1 MRIVVDGL
9 GAAPGSSAAVILE
22 HFVDGWASLGSDE
35 LVVSLS
41 PEVAALVSWPSS
53 VVTVDQQHYRGPAGR
68 VLAHNRAV
76 SGLCR
81 EVRADA
87 MVGLLPTT
95 AMVPLPCPR
104 VILSFDLRYELLPHQ
119 FSRKTKVLRTV
130 AYSVGFRQA
139 DAIACISDRT
149 RQDLLRSR
157 PWLRRRLVG
166 VAYLGADHVASW
178 PVDRDAASYAV
189 AFGQYGHKNVDLVID
204 AWALLRDRGTAMP
217 IKLIGMPDGARP
229 MAEAHI
235 ARLGL
240 SDVVRPT
247 GWLFGNDLRRCFASA
262 GLFVFPSEFEGF
274 GLPAVEAMQLGIPL
288 VVSPDPA
295 LLEVTDGKATVMK
308 EWTAAALA
316 EAVDAALSTTPDDLG
331 AARARASEFTW
342 QGMAA
347 SVRALAQE
355 AIARRR

>member
-1 MRIVVDGL
+1 MKIVVDGL

-22 HFVDGWASLGSDE
+22 HFVEGWAALGSDE
-35 LVVSLS
+35 LVVSVS
-41 PEVAALVSWPSS
+41 PDVAELVSWPSS
-53 VVTVDQQHYRGPAGR
+53 VVAVDQQEYRNAAGR
-68 VLAHNRAV
+68 VLAHNRGV
-76 SGLCR
+76 SRLCR
-81 EVRADA
+81 RVRADA

-119 FSRKTKVLRTV
+119 FSRKTKLLRTV
-130 AYSVGFRQA
+130 AYSIGFRQA
-139 DAIACISDRT
+139 DAVACISERT

-157 PWLRRRLVG
+157 PWMERRLVG

-178 PVDRDAASYAV
+178 PVDRGGQSYAV

-204 AWALLRDRGTAMP
+204 AWGLLRDRGVELP

-229 MAEAHI
+229 KAEAHI

-240 SDVVRPT
+240 RDLAAPV
-247 GWLFGNDLRRCFASA
+247 GWLFGDDLRRCFASA
-262 GLFVFPSEFEGF
+262 GLFVFPSDFEGF

-288 VVSPDPA
+288 VVSPDQA

-308 EWTAAALA
+308 QWTASALA
-316 EAVDAALSTTPDDLG
+316 DAVQGALSSTPEELE

-342 QGMAA
+342 KGMAA
-347 SVRALAQE
+347 SVRVLAEQ